1 MSYQVIARKWRPQT
15 FAEIVEQQ
23 HVTRTLQNAIHE
35 EAIKH
40 TEGAGR
46 DVFGAAATRPLIIGH
61 GRRRILHFNVTSHPT
76 AGWIMPQ
83 LREAFPPRFLIF
95 DRDAKYGFEVPLA
108 VRLMAVHP
116 VRTSHQSPWQNG
128 VAGCELSAGSTGSG
142 HSPRGSW
149 SCDGTAKTRRPA
161 PPLRSGCLNSRAVVK
176 TSLRRRVL
184 AYDRAGGSPT

>member
-15 FAEIVEQQ
+15 FAEIVEQR

-128 VAGCELSAGSTGSG
+128 VAGCELSA
-142 HSPRGSW
+142 
-149 SCDGTAKTRRPA
+149 
-161 PPLRSGCLNSRAVVK
+161 RSKEHWATKSIKAVRKPKGWASRAHQLSLSVQPVPMVK
-176 TSLRRRVL
+176 SQI
-184 AYDRAGGSPT
+184 

>member
-76 AGWIMPQ
+76 AGDSVVAQ
-83 LREAFPPRFLIF
+83 SASTTAVCSPPRI
-95 DRDAKYGFEVPLA
+95 P
-108 VRLMAVHP
+108 P
-116 VRTSHQSPWQNG
+116 
-128 VAGCELSAGSTGSG
+128 C
-142 HSPRGSW
+142 RG
-149 SCDGTAKTRRPA
+149 
-161 PPLRSGCLNSRAVVK
+161 
-176 TSLRRRVL
+176 
-184 AYDRAGGSPT
+184 